1 MPMHN
6 GENLPARISV
16 EKSCEIIGG
25 DKPIDESSYYR
36 GAHKGVYPKP
46 ERAPGTN
53 ISRVNTVKLL
63 RSLGLH
69 ED

>member
-1 MPMHN
+1 MPMYN

-16 EKSCEIIGG
+16 EKACEIVGG
-25 DKPIDESSYYR
+25 DKRIDESTYYR
-36 GAHKGVYPKP
+36 GAHRGTYPKP

-53 ISRVNTVKLL
+53 ISRVITVKLL